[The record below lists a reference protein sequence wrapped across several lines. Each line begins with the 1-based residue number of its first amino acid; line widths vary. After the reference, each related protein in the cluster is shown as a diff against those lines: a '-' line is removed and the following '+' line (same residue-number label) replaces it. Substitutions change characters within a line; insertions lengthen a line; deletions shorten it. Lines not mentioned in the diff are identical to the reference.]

1 MAMTF
6 LLPDSIDSG
15 EFYGGFS
22 SGQGTVAEDRAAS
35 THEVHILREK
45 LTVPK
50 FDALIGRPRLSE
62 TLERSLTTFGATMLC
77 GRAGSGKSAL
87 AADFCERYSQV
98 AWLTVDGG
106 DAEWKN
112 FAAYFAAAVSRD
124 RKLKPREKGPECNP
138 TAMAEFLG
146 SVLEGHSGGDPM
158 LLVLDDIHRIF
169 DAEWFCEFFNLLLYS
184 LPENVQLLLLCRS
197 KPPNPLWRLR
207 SKQMLNVVDEKLLAF
222 NQSETTLF
230 FASLGLPE
238 PTAKRAWKESF
249 GRISKLIQ
257 IAIRDA
263 RENGG
268 TAA

>member
-1 MAMTF
+1 MTF

-22 SGQGTVAEDRAAS
+22 SDQGTVAEDRVAS

-45 LTVPK
+45 LSVPK
-50 FDALIGRPRLSE
+50 FDALIERHRLSE
-62 TLERSLTTFGATMLC
+62 TLEKSLATFGATMLC

-87 AADFCERYSQV
+87 AADFCKRYSRV
-98 AWLTVDGG
+98 AWYSVDGA
-106 DAEWKN
+106 DTEWKN
-112 FAAYFAAAVSRD
+112 FAAYFAAAVSHD
-124 RKLKPREKGPECNP
+124 RKVKRRSGNPGCNP

-146 SVLEGHSGGDPM
+146 NVFEGPIDGDPM
-158 LLVLDDIHRIF
+158 LFVLDDIHRIF

-238 PTAKRAWKESF
+238 SAAKRAWKESF
-249 GRISKLIQ
+249 GRVSKLIQ

-268 TAA
+268 AAA

>member
-22 SGQGTVAEDRAAS
+22 SGQTVVEERPAS
-35 THEVHILREK
+35 THDVHILREK
-45 LTVPK
+45 LNVPK
-50 FDALIGRPRLSE
+50 FDKLIDRPRLGE
-62 TLERSLTTFGATMLC
+62 TLERSVATFGATLLC
-77 GRAGSGKSAL
+77 GRAGSGKTAL
-87 AADFCERYSQV
+87 AAAFCERYSRTG
-98 AWLTVDGG
+98 WYTVDGA
-106 DAEWKN
+106 DAEWKI
-112 FAAYFAAAVSRD
+112 FAAYFASAVSLD
-124 RKLKPREKGPECNP
+124 RKSKLLKASPDCNP

-146 SVLEGHSGGDPM
+146 NVFDGRSEGDPM

-169 DAEWFCEFFNLLLYS
+169 DADWFCEFFNLLLYS
-184 LPENVQLLLLCRS
+184 LPENVQLLLLSRS

-222 NQSETTLF
+222 DQSETTLLY
-230 FASLGLPE
+230 AGLGLPE
-238 PTAKRAWKESF
+238 SAAKRARKESF

-263 RENGG
+263 RENS
-268 TAA
+268 AAAA